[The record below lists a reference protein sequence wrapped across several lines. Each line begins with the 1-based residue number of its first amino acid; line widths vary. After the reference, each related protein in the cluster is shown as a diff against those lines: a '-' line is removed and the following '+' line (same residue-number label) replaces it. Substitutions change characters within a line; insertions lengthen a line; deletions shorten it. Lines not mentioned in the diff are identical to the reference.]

1 MLSLFSNF
9 NNKLLYYEGLLLLQC
24 FIWGSGNPIAKIG
37 LQFFTPFYLLSFRF
51 ISAFFIFIFFYHK
64 HVLNNY
70 SYKALCAS
78 LKISIFTA
86 ISFVSSIVALVYTT
100 AIKVG
105 FIISIAIIFVPL
117 FSFFILKSKVEKILF
132 FPITLVVAG
141 LFFFCNVGGFLI
153 LGKGELLALV
163 GALSGA
169 FMLVLASKYL
179 KEVSILFISTI
190 QTGFIGFFCLV
201 FALIFEDYPDY
212 ENIPQIAWATIAYM
226 AIFCTFV
233 AYIIQNSAL
242 KNIPA
247 INVAFLCTT
256 EPIFTAITSYFI
268 LGEKLSFN
276 GYIGGALIII
286 GITIASKLTAS
297 KVN

>member
-1 MLSLFSNF
+1 MSSLSNNF
-9 NNKLLYYEGLLLLQC
+9 KKKLLFYEGLLLLQC
-24 FIWGSGNPIAKIG
+24 FIWGSGNPVAKIG
-37 LQFFTPFYLLSFRF
+37 LQFFSPFYLLSFRF

-64 HVLNNY
+64 QILYDY
-70 SYKALCAS
+70 SYRAFCLSIKV
-78 LKISIFTA
+78 SIFTA
-86 ISFVSSIVALVYTT
+86 ISFVSSIVALIYTT
-100 AIKVG
+100 AINVG

-117 FSFFILKSKVEKILF
+117 FSFLILKSKIEKKMF

-141 LFFFCNVGGFLI
+141 LFFFCNVGGFII
-153 LGKGELLALV
+153 LGKGELLALI

-169 FMLVLASKYL
+169 CMLVLTSKYL
-179 KEVSILFISTI
+179 KEVSTLFISTV
-190 QTGFIGFFCLV
+190 QTGFTGFFCLI
-201 FALIFEDYPDY
+201 FAMIFENFPDFT
-212 ENIPQIAWATIAYM
+212 NIPQIAWGTTAYM
-226 AIFCTFV
+226 AIFCTCI

-247 INVAFLCTT
+247 IIVAFLCTT

-276 GYIGGALIII
+276 GYFGGTLMII
-286 GITIASKLTAS
+286 GIGIASKLTLT